1 MPTINLPIFPLPIFI
16 LPQGITRLRI
26 FEARYLKMVSLAMK
40 NQGFVILSNDKD
52 DKSSAPHVGS
62 WVEIINFEQSYDG
75 ILLIDVHCKCLVD
88 IQSIS
93 QDSMKLHHGDVAPIA
108 HWSEVNL
115 DETTSD
121 LSTSLSKLFSENNE
135 LNDLYQKQCFT
146 SGDWVV
152 ARWIELIPLKL
163 SEKKIFVAQDSY
175 SQAKQLLQRIILA
188 DELI

>member
-52 DKSSAPHVGS
+52 DKSNASHVGS
-62 WVEIINFEQSYDG
+62 WVEIINFEQSDDG

-115 DETTSD
+115 DETTSE
-121 LSTSLSKLFSENNE
+121 LSTSLSKLFNENNE
-135 LNDLYQKQCFT
+135 LSDLYQRQCFS

>member
-1 MPTINLPIFPLPIFI
+1 MERP
-16 LPQGITRLRI
+16 R
-26 FEARYLKMVSLAMK
+26 LAMK

-52 DKSSAPHVGS
+52 DKSNASHVGS
-62 WVEIINFEQSYDG
+62 WVEIINFEQSDDG

-135 LNDLYQKQCFT
+135 LNDLYQKQCFS

>member
-52 DKSSAPHVGS
+52 DKSNASHVGS

-135 LNDLYQKQCFT
+135 LNDLYQKQCFS

>member
-52 DKSSAPHVGS
+52 DKSNASHVGS
-62 WVEIINFEQSYDG
+62 WVEIINFEQSDDG

-121 LSTSLSKLFSENNE
+121 LSTSLSLS
-135 LNDLYQKQCFT
+135 
-146 SGDWVV
+146 
-152 ARWIELIPLKL
+152 LIH
-163 SEKKIFVAQDSY
+163 I
-175 SQAKQLLQRIILA
+175 
-188 DELI
+188 

>member
-52 DKSSAPHVGS
+52 DKSNASHVGS
-62 WVEIINFEQSYDG
+62 WVEIINFEQSDDG

-135 LNDLYQKQCFT
+135 LNDLYQKQCFS

>member
-52 DKSSAPHVGS
+52 DKSNASHVGS
-62 WVEIINFEQSYDG
+62 WVEIINFEQSDDG

-175 SQAKQLLQRIILA
+175 NQAKQLLQRIILA

>member
-52 DKSSAPHVGS
+52 DKSNASHVGS
-62 WVEIINFEQSYDG
+62 WVEIINFEQSDDG

>member
-1 MPTINLPIFPLPIFI
+1 
-16 LPQGITRLRI
+16 
-26 FEARYLKMVSLAMK
+26 
-40 NQGFVILSNDKD
+40 
-52 DKSSAPHVGS
+52 
-62 WVEIINFEQSYDG
+62 
-75 ILLIDVHCKCLVD
+75 
-88 IQSIS
+88 
-93 QDSMKLHHGDVAPIA
+93 MKLHHGDVAPIA

-135 LNDLYQKQCFT
+135 LNDLYQKQCFS

>member
-135 LNDLYQKQCFT
+135 LNDLYQKQCFS

>member
-52 DKSSAPHVGS
+52 DKSNASHVGS
-62 WVEIINFEQSYDG
+62 WVEIINFEQSGDG

-135 LNDLYQKQCFT
+135 LNDLYQKQCFS